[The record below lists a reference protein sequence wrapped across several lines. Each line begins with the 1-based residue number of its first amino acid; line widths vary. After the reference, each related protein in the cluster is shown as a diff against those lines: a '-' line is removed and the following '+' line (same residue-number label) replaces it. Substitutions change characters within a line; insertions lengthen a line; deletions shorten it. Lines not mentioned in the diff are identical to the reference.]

1 MQPRLRRLALVGA
14 LGAAAASF
22 GWWMAA
28 PGAADDGKDLAFTRQ
43 HLQALDDAVDAI
55 GNLQVE
61 QGRLR
66 ERIDEYE
73 QRLSIA
79 EQRVGLTPPN
89 PSGLTAF
96 DVSGAHLE
104 PVDVAK
110 MDSRGNKPRRTR
122 LAAEVAPGA
131 PYVVTFWATWCKPC
145 TSPEELLLSAELRGS
160 LAREGLGFV
169 NISVDP
175 PGVADRDP
183 RSGTW
188 LYPYLQ
194 AKDAHLQMLPRAFVE
209 KFGVDLPLH
218 LLVTGSGRIAWF
230 RKGALNEAVVDE
242 LVTAAMA
249 ARGQ

>member
-1 MQPRLRRLALVGA
+1 MAA
-14 LGAAAASF
+14 LGIAGASF
-22 GWWMAA
+22 GWWLAA
-28 PGAADDGKDLAFTRQ
+28 PGAADDGQDLKFTRQ
-43 HLQALDDAVDAI
+43 HLQALEDSVDAI

-73 QRLSIA
+73 RRLGIA
-79 EQRVGLTPPN
+79 EQRVGLVPPS

-96 DVSGAHLE
+96 DVSGARLE

-122 LAAEVAPGA
+122 LAAEVGQGA
-131 PYVVTFWATWCKPC
+131 PFVVTFWATWCKPC
-145 TSPEELLLSAELRGS
+145 TSPEELALSADLRAS
-160 LAREGLGFV
+160 LAREGLGFA
-169 NISVDP
+169 NIDVDAA
-175 PGVADRDP
+175 GVADRDP
-183 RSGTW
+183 RAGTW

-194 AKDAHLQMLPRAFVE
+194 AKDAHLEMLPRAFVD

-230 RKGALNEAVVDE
+230 RKGALTEAVVDE
-242 LVTAAMA
+242 LVTAALA
-249 ARGQ
+249 ARGR

>member
-1 MQPRLRRLALVGA
+1 MRPRHRSLALVAA
-14 LGAAAASF
+14 LSAAAAGF
-22 GWWMAA
+22 GWWLAA
-28 PGAADDGKDLAFTRQ
+28 PGSADDGQDLQFTRQ
-43 HLQALDDAVDAI
+43 HLQTLDRAVDAI

-66 ERIDEYE
+66 ERIDAYE
-73 QRLSIA
+73 RRLA
-79 EQRVGLTPPN
+79 VTEQRVGLSPPK

-96 DVSGAHLE
+96 DVSGARLE

-122 LAAEVAPGA
+122 LAAEVGQGVPF
-131 PYVVTFWATWCKPC
+131 VVTFWATWCKPC
-145 TSPEELLLSAELRGS
+145 TSPEELALAATLRAS
-160 LAREGLGFV
+160 LAREGLGFA
-169 NISVDP
+169 NIDIDA

-183 RSGTW
+183 RSETW

-194 AKDAHLQMLPRAFVE
+194 AKDAHLEMLPRAFIDT
-209 KFGVDLPLH
+209 FGVDLPLH

-230 RKGALNEAVVDE
+230 RKGALTAAVVDE
-242 LVTAAMA
+242 LVTAALA